1 MLCLLVAER
10 LKRVVTRAYRIKIN
24 ANVIL
29 LYSSPLLTS
38 SFLVWYK
45 AWSYRSCTPVIP
57 QVIPRISGL
66 FFNESFSIHLLIF
79 LDRFLPYRAME
90 HCALLSIYYYK
101 PRSPRHVATDTRI
114 ILEIFKP
121 RQLFLGRQL
130 YISLVLVK
138 SVLVFFFFFSFL
150 SFQLKVFFSTAR
162 YNFFQCKLFQVVR
175 AVLRSTFAPIELN
188 YVSSPSPA
196 FFRSPVSPAVY
207 RISVHFQRQFIHPRR
222 ERVLTVN
229 KSICTKLERNTT
241 RLI

>member
-1 MLCLLVAER
+1 MAFSSTSLFRYICSFFLTDFFLIER
-10 LKRVVTRAYRIKIN
+10 WNTV
-24 ANVIL
+24 
-29 LYSSPLLTS
+29 
-38 SFLVWYK
+38 
-45 AWSYRSCTPVIP
+45 
-57 QVIPRISGL
+57 
-66 FFNESFSIHLLIF
+66 
-79 LDRFLPYRAME
+79 
-90 HCALLSIYYYK
+90 HCYPFIIK

-222 ERVLTVN
+222 EQVLTVN